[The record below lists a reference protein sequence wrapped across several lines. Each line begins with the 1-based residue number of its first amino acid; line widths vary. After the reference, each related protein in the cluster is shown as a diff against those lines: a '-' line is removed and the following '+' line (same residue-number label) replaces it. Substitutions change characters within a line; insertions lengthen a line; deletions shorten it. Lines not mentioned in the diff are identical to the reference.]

1 MGKRGGVRVIYY
13 FHSERMPLY
22 LLSLFGTNE
31 RADLS
36 MAERGALAKLAERL
50 VAAFRNQP

>member
-1 MGKRGGVRVIYY
+1 MGKRGGVRIIYY

-22 LLSLFGTNE
+22 LLTVFGKNE

-36 MAERGALAKLAERL
+36 MAERAALAKFVKRL
-50 VAAFRNQP
+50 VDAAR